1 MLPRNLEIGWA
12 DCICC
17 RQSVAVFEKERRMK
31 VWRCRICGDPYVGAE
46 APSHCPFC
54 GAERKYITP
63 AADWVDPVVDSL
75 SGISKANLESA
86 LGLEV
91 SNAEFYLAASKEAE
105 GKDHEAFAM
114 FKAISKVEAEH
125 AATIVKILKVGKPSV
140 SHKPELSKGGVLENM
155 NEAHAREE
163 RAIRHYSQAAG
174 AAQEPR
180 VKEVLSAFVEIEKT
194 HLELSE
200 SHM

>member
-1 MLPRNLEIGWA
+1 
-12 DCICC
+12 
-17 RQSVAVFEKERRMK
+17 MK

-54 GAERKYITP
+54 GAERKYIIP
-63 AADWVDPVVDSL
+63 AADWVEPVVDSL
-75 SGISKANLESA
+75 SDVSKANLESA

-91 SNAEFYLAASKEAE
+91 SNAEFYLAAAKEAE

-125 AATIVKILKVGKPSV
+125 ASTIVKLLKVDKPAV
-140 SHKPELSKGGVLENM
+140 SHKPELSKGSVLENM
-155 NEAHAREE
+155 KDAHAREA
-163 RAIRHYSQAAG
+163 RAIRHYGKAAE
-174 AAQEPR
+174 AAAEPR
-180 VKEVLSAFVEIEKT
+180 VKEVFAAFVEIEQT
-194 HLELSE
+194 HLDLSE